1 MNAVRPVRTAPYP
14 GFPTDAQAVLMDEA
28 EREALAAVQAPPVQ
42 ERKPGLLARLFG
54 RGKK

>member
-1 MNAVRPVRTAPYP
+1 M
-14 GFPTDAQAVLMDEA
+14 DAQAVLMDEA